1 MSAPRRP
8 VLGTLL
14 DGDLVDL
21 AVRHGRGPT
30 GRRWAA
36 TMPWD
41 ALTQHT
47 LIIGSTGTGKTVTM
61 MRLVSAVLA
70 TARAYDQPLR
80 IIYADAKGLGLAEQR
95 QFDRIVA
102 GHGIR
107 RVHHWPDQPIDGM
120 SGTRAQ
126 LRERLSGLFD
136 AGESAFHHAEA
147 TTMLDLALGAG
158 ALPTTLEE
166 VIRRTQPGATA
177 RLYEQEGTEDATRL
191 HQQAKHFTNPQWQ
204 ALYLRLRALQATL
217 ADRLDAGPGS
227 PRLDQVHA
235 AWLSLPGTTAGQTAG
250 DAAAWLLA
258 LLGELAG
265 SISRIPTLVFLD
277 EFSAV
282 AGRTGAAAAGLAER
296 TRSAGVALVFGAQ
309 SLASLG
315 DHAERLMANVGT
327 TIIHRV
333 PLPQP
338 LLELAGTTSVWED
351 LHQTGASGLRIAS
364 GGRRQQTYRIPPDL
378 VRSLPAGQAVIVRQG
393 HWGHVAIAPPT
404 TEGDRMLSAR
414 APRMR
419 S

>member
-1 MSAPRRP
+1 VSRQRQP

-36 TMPWD
+36 TLPWD

-61 MRLVSAVLA
+61 MRLLSSVLA
-70 TARAYDQPLR
+70 TAHSYNTPLR
-80 IIYADAKGLGLAEQR
+80 VIYADAKGLGLSER
-95 QFDRIVA
+95 RMFDQIVA
-102 GHGIR
+102 AHGIR
-107 RVHHWPDQPIDGM
+107 HIHHWPEDTLDGM
-120 SGTRAQ
+120 SGTRSQ

-158 ALPTTLEE
+158 QLPTTMEE
-166 VIRRTQPGATA
+166 LIRRTQPGVTA
-177 RLYEQEGTEDATRL
+177 RIYEQDGAEDSTRL

-217 ADRLDAGPGS
+217 GDRLDAAPNS
-227 PRLDQVHA
+227 RRLAQIHA
-235 AWLSLPGTTAGQTAG
+235 GWLSLPGTTAGQTAG
-250 DAAAWLLA
+250 DAAAWILA
-258 LLGELAG
+258 LIGELAG
-265 SISRIPTLVFLD
+265 GGNKVPTLVILD

-338 LLELAGTTSVWED
+338 LLELAGTTAVWED
-351 LHQTGASGLRIAS
+351 LHQTGASGIRIAS

-393 HWGHVAIAPPT
+393 HWGHVAVAPPT
-404 TEGDRMLSAR
+404 
-414 APRMR
+414 APSVRPR
-419 S
+419 